1 MNQTTLKDMLVKL
14 NQLNNLSELNQE
26 EAESWEAICNSPI
39 DDDGTPY
46 CDDIREGLLYFLDE
60 DKELVAQIKDFL
72 NDTGVSIQEIAF
84 GGVAVGLYLLQKL
97 FPTNYN
103 YDHFGE
109 FWIDTCRIDDR
120 VIDSIDSAINRAV
133 NRWIAEEER
142 TIQG

>member
-1 MNQTTLKDMLVKL
+1 MNQTPLKDMLVKL
-14 NQLNNLSELNQE
+14 NRLNNLSELNRE
-26 EAESWEAICNSPI
+26 EAESWDAICNSPI
-39 DDDGTPY
+39 DGTP
-46 CDDIREGLLYFLDE
+46 DSDSIRNSLLCFLDE
-60 DKELVAQIKDFL
+60 DKELAAQIKGFL

-97 FPTNYN
+97 FPTNCG
-103 YDHFGE
+103 YDSFGD
-109 FWIDTCRIDDR
+109 FWIDTCRIDGR